1 MSTIFQ
7 TCENGKDTLLLAAL
21 NTEQVE
27 TVSRLDEKPSK
38 SPSESPRRGPKRPVD
53 DPLIPVGL
61 LVPDGLTIA
70 PVTASPDHDRDIA
83 IVNNFF
89 SNQLWKPEYIGTYS

>member
-1 MSTIFQ
+1 MFQ
-7 TCENGKDTLLLAAL
+7 TCENGNDVLLAAL
-21 NTEQVE
+21 NTVQVE
-27 TVSRLDEKPSK
+27 TVSRLDEKSSS
-38 SPSESPRRGPKRPVD
+38 SPSVSPKRGPKRPVD
-53 DPLIPVGL
+53 DPLIPFGL